1 MEQREGTYSACVFR
15 PVMIIEVGEKRR
27 FCSRSTVS
35 PLLGYTNL
43 LSHEPMQILLYSLIV
58 GYANV

>member
-1 MEQREGTYSACVFR
+1 MFAIKKERCYI
-15 PVMIIEVGEKRR
+15 IIEVGKKRR

-43 LSHEPMQILLYSLIV
+43 LSHEPMQILLYSLTV